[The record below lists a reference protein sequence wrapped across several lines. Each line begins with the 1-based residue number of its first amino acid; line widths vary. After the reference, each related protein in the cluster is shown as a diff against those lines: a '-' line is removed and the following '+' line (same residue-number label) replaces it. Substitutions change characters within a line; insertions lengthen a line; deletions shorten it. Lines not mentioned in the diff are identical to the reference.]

1 MRRMRLAT
9 RSVIWIVV
17 AATTQGAIDVWPF
30 HVQHWF
36 ADGIAVGEVVSV
48 ADRTV
53 DFKIEQWFRD
63 RTQAAPHNI
72 RAFRYTEPSCI
83 PRNPESYSPGTRY
96 LVLMRKPHDEGAGNN
111 EYWIVIWQ
119 ALLDGSGFCL
129 DDPVPFPI
137 GAAGG
142 HCQKTVSAATF
153 LDALQSFDGCFTLHD
168 DPIAGSVPS
177 AQLCS
182 DEVLKNWSARSPLH
196 SILARQALEQIQKAA
211 HRDGV

>member
-1 MRRMRLAT
+1 MRLAT
-9 RSVIWIVV
+9 RSAIWIVV
-17 AATTQGAIDVWPF
+17 AATTQGAIDVSPF

-48 ADRTV
+48 AERTV

-72 RAFRYTEPSCI
+72 RVFRYTESSCT

-96 LVLMRKPHDEGAGNN
+96 LVLIRKPHDAGAGNN

-129 DDPVPFPI
+129 DGPVPFPI
-137 GAAGG
+137 AAAGG

-153 LDALQSFDGCFTLHD
+153 LDALQSFDSCFTLHD
-168 DPIAGSVPS
+168 DPMTGSVPS
-177 AQLCS
+177 AQMCS
-182 DEVLKNWSARSPLH
+182 DEVLKDWSARSPLH